1 VTLLGTGAAAGWP
14 SAFCRCASC
23 EWARSAGVVRGHASA
38 LVDDAVLLDCGPD
51 VPTSAGRHGVALD
64 RVALLLLTH
73 AHVDHAA
80 PEAMLWRSWARL
92 ETPLL
97 VAGPPAAVAR
107 YEHWIAPGGPVT
119 LRAVSAGEEVR
130 AGGYVGRA
138 LPANHGDA
146 LTGECLL
153 WDVTAP
159 GGRLLYAADTG
170 PLAHVPEGP
179 YDVVLLEETF
189 GDWRGHRGDH
199 LDLTTFGE
207 AVAALRRSG
216 AVREGTRVVATH
228 LGDHNPPLPELARRL
243 ALYGAE
249 VHPDGAVLSGPAP
262 AREPAR
268 RVLVLGGARS
278 GKSLEAE
285 RHLLAEPD
293 VVYVATA
300 QVRDDPEWDERV
312 AAHRARRP
320 AHWTTLEAPDLPAL
334 LGEEGPP
341 LLVDCLTLWLS
352 GGGEPD
358 ALVPAWR
365 RARRRVVAVSNEV
378 GSGVVPATASG
389 RAFRDALGRLNA
401 AVAAESDEV
410 WLVTA
415 GIPAR
420 LR

>member
-23 EWARSAGVVRGHASA
+23 EWARSAGVVRAHASA

-51 VPTSAGRHGVALD
+51 VPTSAGRYGVALD

-80 PEAMLWRSWARL
+80 PEAMLWRSWARCSS
-92 ETPLL
+92 PLV
-97 VAGPPAAVAR
+97 VAGPPEAVAR
-107 YEHWIAPGGPVT
+107 YEHWIEPGGPVT
-119 LRAVSAGEEVR
+119 LRAVTAGDAVT
-130 AGGYVGRA
+130 VGAYTAVA

-146 LTGECLL
+146 LTGECVL

-159 GGRLLYAADTG
+159 TGRLLYAADTG
-170 PLAHVPEGP
+170 PLRVVPEGP

-228 LGDHNPPLPELARRL
+228 LGDTNPPLPELARRL

-249 VHPDGAVLSGPAP
+249 VHPDGTVLSGPAVAP
-262 AREPAR
+262 EQAR

-278 GKSLEAE
+278 GKSVEAE
-285 RHLLAEPD
+285 RRLLAEPS
-293 VVYVATA
+293 VVYAATA
-300 QVRDDPEWDERV
+300 VVRDDPEWGERV
-312 AAHRARRP
+312 ALHRARRP
-320 AHWTTLEAPDLPAL
+320 AHWQTVEEPDLVAL
-334 LGEEGPP
+334 LAEEGPP

-352 GGGEPD
+352 GGGD
-358 ALVPAWR
+358 AESLVRAWR

-389 RAFRDALGRLNA
+389 RSFRDALGRLNA
-401 AVAAESDEV
+401 AIAAESDEV